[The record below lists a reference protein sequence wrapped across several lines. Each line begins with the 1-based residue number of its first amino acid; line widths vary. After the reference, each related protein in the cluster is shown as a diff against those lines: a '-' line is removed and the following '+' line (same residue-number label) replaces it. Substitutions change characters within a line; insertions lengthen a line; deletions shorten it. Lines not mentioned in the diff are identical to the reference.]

1 MLTLL
6 ALAVLFYSTTL
17 LSPLF
22 PSQAAYLAFY
32 LTAFNAREFEVAQPT
47 LIRPLAEQ

>member
-1 MLTLL
+1 MNANETRLT
-6 ALAVLFYSTTL
+6 VLFYSTTL

-32 LTAFNAREFEVAQPT
+32 LTAFNARESEEDRLT
-47 LIRPLAEQ
+47 HI